1 MTERHRLAFAVLYGV
16 LAALTAGCPGDD
28 DDPDGGPV
36 PIDGELGPEVA
47 IGTGG
52 IERYVPIDDGDTVL
66 MARGCQ
72 GGQHVWVGVRARGLD
87 TEPALVSLSGVR
99 VRDGQMVSIPI
110 TVRLRFVQDVADGW
124 DEITGIQLVIPI
136 ADQAIDEEIDIR
148 AQVAEDFRGGQMQ
161 EATRRV
167 RVVWGGE
174 VCGALGDGGLDG
186 EVDDGGVPDGGV
198 PEDGAAAD

>member
-1 MTERHRLAFAVLYGV
+1 MGAA
-16 LAALTAGCPGDD
+16 LAALIAGCPGDD
-28 DDPDGGPV
+28 DDPDGGPIRV
-36 PIDGELGPEVA
+36 DGELGPEVA

-99 VRDGQMVSIPI
+99 VRDSEMVSIPI

-124 DEITGIQLVIPI
+124 DEITGIQLVIPV

-148 AQVAEDFRGGQMQ
+148 ARVAEDFRGGQTQ

-167 RVVWGGE
+167 RVVWGDE

-186 EVDDGGVPDGGV
+186 DPDGGSSDGGV
-198 PEDGAAAD
+198 PEDGGAADGAD